1 MIKQIMGLAQHSL
14 LALMRLKGGRIPNAD
29 ILKEIISAMTAP
41 VGVVRYALN
50 SGSDSR
56 ISHTPKQESGY
67 IRSIGNQTVKE
78 EDKRR
83 RRTTVPIRP

>member
-1 MIKQIMGLAQHSL
+1 MEQMIKQIMSLAQHSL

-29 ILKEIISAMTAP
+29 MTAP

-67 IRSIGNQTVKE
+67 IRSHIIGNQTVKE
-78 EDKRR
+78 EDERILEAS
-83 RRTTVPIRP
+83 TAT